1 VWYIFR
7 NKFDKDLKDE
17 YIYIYI
23 YIYIKALGQHK
34 YLEKLNDWW

>member
-1 VWYIFR
+1 MFT

-17 YIYIYI
+17 YI